1 MNEMINQAI
10 SAYVESQELSGAALC
25 VLQNG
30 KMVFRNKWGYSS
42 IEKDKEIEYNSIY
55 RMMSMTKVITAVAVL
70 ICVQRGKLALDAPLS
85 EYIPEFADMKTA
97 KDERYV
103 FSPDKMAKIPLLL
116 ASFSMQDVKNRASAR
131 QITIRDL
138 LSHSSGLQQGLCGL
152 LAMLGERSQFDNLRD
167 YVLHYAK
174 HVLDFDPGCGT
185 GYSPVAGFDILGYLV
200 ALVSG
205 VSFETFIQKEICQPL
220 GMTDTTFFLNE
231 EQKARL
237 VEVYK
242 LENGKLVNVTGTKD
256 DICGVLH
263 QNPICFE
270 HGSGGLYST
279 LDDYSRFAQML
290 LNGGE
295 LDGVRLLS
303 QELVSLMHTEAP
315 KNHLEPEPGFVWGL
329 GVKIRQDPV
338 KGNTP
343 ATKGTYGW
351 SGAFG
356 THFFISPEDNLTAI
370 FMTNR
375 SDLNGSGSYVSK
387 KIEELV
393 FSQYGKKVKA

>member
-1 MNEMINQAI
+1 MKDMINQAI

-25 VLQNG
+25 VLQDG
-30 KMVFRNKWGYSS
+30 KLVFRNKWGYSS
-42 IEKDKEIEYNSIY
+42 IEEKKEIQYSSIY

-200 ALVSG
+200 SLVSG
-205 VSFETFIQKEICQPL
+205 VSFEAFIQKEICQPL

-231 EQKARL
+231 EQKTRL

-242 LENGKLVNVTGTKD
+242 LENGKLVDVTGTKD

-263 QNPICFE
+263 QDSICFE

-303 QELVSLMHTEAP
+303 QEMVSLMHTEAP

-356 THFFISPEDNLTAI
+356 THFFVSPEDNLAAI

-393 FSQYGKKVKA
+393 FSQYGKRAKA